1 MKANSQNSNINF
13 LSEMKNTFSE
23 IKSNCNGMN
32 IYLNNIT
39 SSKDLEK
46 IEEEFEK
53 AIDNLSLCINT
64 KKDLKEKQD
73 CLDEL
78 KQTFKIY
85 NEKRL
90 LIYENNFIKKIKE
103 LNQKLN
109 DLMNKIII
117 EFDPPNIN
125 SLYSDIDINISS
137 NNNKINDNYSY
148 AQYEPKTF
156 NEEYSSFIKINNT
169 KSQINGDNGQNNEI
183 DYFCLVCS
191 KEKAIYLCDKCNLLF
206 CKGCFEFVIK
216 YDNANNK
223 CEHNPQKISDMK
235 DQNEKGKIFKFF
247 K

>member
-13 LSEMKNTFSE
+13 LNEMKNTFSE

-183 DYFCLVCS
+183 DYFC
-191 KEKAIYLCDKCNLLF
+191 
-206 CKGCFEFVIK
+206 
-216 YDNANNK
+216 
-223 CEHNPQKISDMK
+223 
-235 DQNEKGKIFKFF
+235 
-247 K
+247 